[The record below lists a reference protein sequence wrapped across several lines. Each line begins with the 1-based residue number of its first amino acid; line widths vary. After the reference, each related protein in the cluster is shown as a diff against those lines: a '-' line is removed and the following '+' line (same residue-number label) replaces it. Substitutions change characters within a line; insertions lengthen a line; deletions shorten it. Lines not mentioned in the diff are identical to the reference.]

1 MRKITRAMT
10 AVAAAGVLAL
20 AGCSGGSGGGN
31 NGNKGTGGPANDSGT
46 QINAKD
52 RSELQ
57 EGGVLRIPISKLPS
71 NWNGMHID
79 GNEADISDMLGYTLP
94 SNWLYKPD
102 GTFEVNPNFLES
114 YDVKDATGDSPQV
127 VTLKLNKKAKWN
139 NGDPITWEDYAQTAK
154 VCDGSNVAEAD
165 PESDAEPTDKYV
177 CASTDGWTSV
187 EKVEKGADEYEVV
200 VTFKNPYPDW
210 SGTFSGVLKK
220 DSIKDPETYNTGW
233 KTDMPNDD
241 WLAGPFKFESVDRSA
256 GRVALVP
263 NDKWWGDKALLEKVE
278 FKALGADAIPGAFAN
293 KELDVTGGII
303 DANTYQTVIKR
314 ADAEVRVGT
323 GKTWRHYTIN
333 SQAEVMS
340 DQKVRQAIAMGMD
353 RVQTT
358 KSDLAGIDII
368 KPEEL
373 VLGNHFFMPDQ
384 EGYVDNSNVTPY
396 DPEKAG
402 ALLDEIGW
410 KLEEGKEFRTKG
422 GKELEIK
429 YLAISGIS
437 TSENEGKMLQD
448 QMKKIG
454 IKVTIV
460 PTSSNEFFKQLQRGE
475 YEIATFSWVGTNY
488 PMANID
494 QIYGAKSSSNFAK
507 LEIPKVTELVPEI
520 AKEMDKKKRIDL
532 TNEVDKAIWEAVHTV
547 PIYQRA
553 QMIATPK
560 NLANYG
566 AFGLSS
572 GKPEDIGYT
581 K

>member
-10 AVAAAGVLAL
+10 AFAAAGVIAL
-20 AGCSGGSGGGN
+20 AGCSGGSGGSG
-31 NGNKGTGGPANDSGT
+31 GGTGGGSGTGAPAEDTGT

-52 RSELQ
+52 RGELQ

-71 NWNGMHID
+71 NWNGMHIE
-79 GNEADISDMLGYTLP
+79 GNEADIRDMLRYVLP
-94 SNWLYKPD
+94 ANWLYKPD
-102 GTFEVNPNFLES
+102 GTFEVNKNFVES
-114 YDVKDATGDSPQV
+114 YDVKDATEDSPQV
-127 VTLKLNKKAKWN
+127 VTIKLNKDAKWN

-154 VCDGSNVAEAD
+154 VCDGTNVAEKD
-165 PESDAEPTDKYV
+165 DETERYV
-177 CASTDGWTSV
+177 CASTDGWTDIAS
-187 EKVEKGADEYEVV
+187 VEKGADEFEVV
-200 VTFKNPYPDW
+200 YTFKSSYPDW
-210 SGTFSGVLKK
+210 SALASGPLKK
-220 DSIKDPETYNTGW
+220 DSIKDPETYNSAW

-241 WLAGPFKFESVDRSA
+241 WLAGPFKFDNVDKSA
-256 GRVALVP
+256 GRVTLVP
-263 NDKWWGDKALLEKVE
+263 NEKWWGEKALLEKVE
-278 FKALGADAIPGAFAN
+278 FKALSADAIPGAFAN

-314 ADAEVRVGT
+314 DDAEVRVGT
-323 GKTWRHYTIN
+323 GKTWRHYTLN
-333 SQAEVMS
+333 SKAPNLS

-373 VLGNHFFMPDQ
+373 VLGNHFFMPGQ
-384 EGYVDNSNVTPY
+384 EGYEDNSGITPF

-402 ALLDEIGW
+402 ALLDEAGW
-410 KLEEGKEFRTKG
+410 KLEDGKEFRTKD
-422 GKELEIK
+422 GKELELQ
-429 YLAISGIS
+429 YLAITGVS

-454 IKVTIV
+454 VKVTMV
-460 PTSSNEFFKQLQRGE
+460 PTSTNDFFTQVQAGEF
-475 YEIATFSWVGTNY
+475 EITTFGWVGTNY
-488 PMANID
+488 PMRNID
-494 QIYGAKSSSNFAK
+494 QIYGAKSSSNYAM
-507 LEIPKVTELVPEI
+507 LDIPKVTELVPQI
-520 AKEMDKKKRIDL
+520 AVEMDKQKRIQL
-532 TNEVDKAIWEAVHTV
+532 TNEADKAIWEAVHTV

-553 QMIATPK
+553 QLIATPK

-566 AFGLSS
+566 AFGLAT